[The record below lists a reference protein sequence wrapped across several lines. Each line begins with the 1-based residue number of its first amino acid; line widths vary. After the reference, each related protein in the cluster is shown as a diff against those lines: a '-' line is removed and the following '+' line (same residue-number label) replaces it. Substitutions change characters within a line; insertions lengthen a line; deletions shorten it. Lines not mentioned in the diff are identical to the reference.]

1 MAVARKPKVQ
11 VKKPDNAKKTGRSL
25 KPKIIPIDDVYR
37 LINRVQLNKKEV
49 HFALLPEDAVVAV
62 NVLKDI
68 GLKYEKKELKTR
80 IEFTV
85 FPNEEDAI
93 NEEATD
99 IDIDFFADEIP
110 EDGQL
115 F

>member
-1 MAVARKPKVQ
+1 MARKAKDQ
-11 VKKPDNAKKTGRSL
+11 AKKPASVPKERKSV
-25 KPKIIPIDDVYR
+25 KPKIIPIDEVYR

-49 HFALLPEDAVVAV
+49 HFSLVAEDAVVAI
-62 NVLKDI
+62 NVLRDL
-68 GLKYEKKELKTR
+68 GLKYDKKELKTR
-80 IEFTV
+80 TEFTV
-85 FPNEEDAI
+85 FPSPEDAV

-99 IDIDFFADEIP
+99 VDIDFFTDEIP